1 MKVDV
6 SAIDVRNVANRI
18 NLAITDDQVME
29 VLEMYEGESENDPTG
44 RWDSI
49 VENCIYNV
57 TQPDNP
63 KWKYIGDEC
72 YDVTTS
78 DGDVITVWT
87 KTTPDFRD

>member
-18 NLAITDDQVME
+18 NLDITDDQVME

-49 VENCIYNV
+49 VEHCIY
-57 TQPDNP
+57 
-63 KWKYIGDEC
+63 
-72 YDVTTS
+72 S
-78 DGDVITVWT
+78 VI
-87 KTTPDFRD
+87 